1 MITNVGRIEL
11 DKYGVVTYDMCVPN
25 GPVHLTTI
33 RRTYKGKLYE
43 SHLLRRSFR
52 EGDKVRSQTVGNLS
66 ALPPAAIEAV
76 RAILNGKT
84 VGPLDDAFEIE
95 RALPHGNVLAVLGEL
110 RKLGLDRLI
119 AARPRREREL
129 AMAMIVS
136 RVLEPDS
143 KLATARSFGSTT
155 LAATL
160 GVEDADEDELYAAMD
175 WLLEQ
180 QAKVELGL
188 AGRHLAEG
196 GLVLYDLTSVYLEG
210 SKCEL
215 GKRGYSRDGKRGLPQ
230 IEFGLITDREGRPV
244 AVEVFEGNMADPSTV
259 AAQVDKLKHRFGIVD
274 VVLVGDRGMLTS
286 ARIEALKEVGG
297 IGWISALRS
306 TQIEALVNSGDLQ
319 LGIFDERN
327 LAEISSDK
335 FPGERLVVC
344 KNPALAQDRARK
356 REELLVATEKELDK
370 VVEAATAGRLK
381 SKDET
386 GLRVGKLLGRYKVGK
401 HFKLTI
407 TDHGFGYERDVD
419 GIKAEAA
426 LDGLYVI
433 RSSVA
438 EGKLGS
444 EELVRSYKLLA
455 GVERAFKTMK
465 SVDMQVRPVHHRL
478 ADRVRA
484 HIFICMLAYYVR
496 WHLEQAWASLLFKDE
511 DKPVAEDVVA
521 PAKRSAAA
529 LAKASNQRRPDGAPV
544 YNFRG
549 LLNELATLTK
559 NTVRM
564 AGTSATFEKL
574 ALPTSLHN
582 QALALLGLTA
592 SM

>member
-1 MITNVGRIEL
+1 MP
-11 DKYGVVTYDMCVPN
+11 KK

-33 RRTYKGKLYE
+33 RRSYQGKEYV

-52 EGDKVRSQTVGNLS
+52 EGGKVKSQTVGNLS

-76 RAILNGKT
+76 RAILNGKPIGVLEET
-84 VGPLDDAFEIE
+84 FEIE
-95 RALPHGNVLAVLGEL
+95 RSLPHGHVLAVLGQL
-110 RKLGLDRLI
+110 RHLGLDRLL

-129 AMAMIVS
+129 VVAMIIS
-136 RVLEPDS
+136 RVLQPDS

-175 WLLEQ
+175 WLVEQ
-180 QAKVELGL
+180 QPKVELGL
-188 AGRHLAEG
+188 AQRHLAEG
-196 GLVLYDLTSVYLEG
+196 GLVLYDLTSVFLEG

-215 GKRGYSRDGKRGLPQ
+215 AKRGYSRDGKRGLPQ
-230 IEFGLITDREGRPV
+230 IEFGLITDKEGRSV
-244 AVEVFEGNMADPSTV
+244 AVDVFEGNMADPSTV
-259 AAQVDKLKHRFGIVD
+259 AAQVDKLKNRFGIAD

-306 TQIEALVNSGDLQ
+306 NQIEALVQSGDLQ
-319 LGIFDERN
+319 LGLFDERN
-327 LAEISSDK
+327 LIEISAPK

-344 KNPALAQDRARK
+344 KNPARAQDRARK
-356 REELLVATEKELDK
+356 REELLLATERELDK
-370 VVEAATAGRLK
+370 VVEAGKAGRLK

-386 GLRVGKLLGRYKVGK
+386 GLRVGKIIGRYKVGK

-407 TDHGFGYERDVD
+407 TAHGFDYQRDVD

-438 EGKLGS
+438 EDKLGS

-465 SVDMQVRPVHHRL
+465 SVDLQVRPVHHRL

-496 WHLEQAWASLLFKDE
+496 WHLERAWAPLLFKDE
-511 DKPVAEDVVA
+511 DKPVAQDVVA
-521 PAKRSAAA
+521 PAQRSAAA
-529 LAKASNQRRPDGAPV
+529 LAKAHSQRRPDGAPV
-544 YNFRG
+544 YSFRSW
-549 LLNELATLTK
+549 LNELSTLTK

-574 ALPTSLHN
+574 ALPTPLHSE
-582 QALALLGLTA
+582 ALRLLGLTP
-592 SM
+592 SL